1 MIRWMQNV
9 SKKWLMVTIAVIA
22 VVAVAGVT
30 FLNGGV
36 GKPKQG
42 AAGQPN
48 QQQQRSGPRQ
58 FAVETQTVKMQDVGG
73 GQVFTGSITPQYTTN
88 VSSRV
93 TGRVTDVMV
102 KVGDYVK
109 KGQPLAQID
118 TTQLQQQISQSQ
130 ASLAVTAAQ
139 YEKAQSDQ
147 VNSIATTEKQL
158 EVQKANLAKAI
169 QDQQNSVAA
178 AQQQVA
184 VSQASYNKAVS
195 DQMNTIATAK
205 QTVALAQQTLN
216 TQINTYNQNLATA
229 QNTLSQQ
236 QDSLQGQTTTSSN
249 SLQSRQLEVQQ
260 AAIAYQNAL
269 AKGDKAGIDSAI
281 AKLQS
286 AQLAYDQSQQAPT
299 TALVNAQSALTK
311 AEADLAA
318 AQSSQIVQTAQ
329 EQLNR
334 DLLTLTN
341 AQNNLAI
348 IMESNQQSLKKD
360 QLSLQNT
367 LASLETNLNV
377 SKAQVAQTEQTL
389 ENNKSASLTVNDAQL
404 QQAQNNL
411 RVLEEQLQ
419 DGVLSSPVDGVV
431 TSINTPIGQNAGNNG
446 NIVSIAALDPV
457 QASVSVSEANVGK
470 IKIGMEMKVNVPTLG
485 KSFDGVVTVIRP
497 TLDSVTK
504 SYGIDIKI
512 NDPKKELLPGMF
524 ASSSLKNEGRKAIM
538 IPADAV
544 ISQPSGN
551 AVFIVQEGK
560 AKKVSVK
567 VGALTSAMFEITSGL
582 KEGDEVVVKGQEML
596 SDKAAVQVVQP
607 GQEGSQQQG
616 AGQKQQGQQNNQQN
630 GQQNGQQKQN
640 NQQNNQQRQQ
650 GQNQGQTPAN
660 GQTQQ
665 QGQGQRPAQGN
676 APANGTQGQAER
688 AGGGQ

>member
-22 VVAVAGVT
+22 IVAVAGVT
-30 FLNGGV
+30 LLNGGV

-48 QQQQRSGPRQ
+48 QQRSGPRQ
-58 FAVETQTVKMQDVGG
+58 FAVETQTVKMQEVGG

-88 VSSRV
+88 ISSRV
-93 TGRVTDVMV
+93 TGRVTDIMV
-102 KVGDYVK
+102 KVGDHVK

-130 ASLAVTAAQ
+130 ASLAVTSAQ

-147 VNSIATTEKQL
+147 VNTVASTEKQL
-158 EVQKANLAKAI
+158 ELQKANLAKAI

-184 VSQASYNKAVS
+184 VSQANYNKAVS
-195 DQMNTIATAK
+195 DQMNTIAAAK

-216 TQINTYNQNLATA
+216 TQINTYNQNLAAA

-236 QDSLQGQTTTSSN
+236 QDSLQGQTATSSN
-249 SLQSRQLEVQQ
+249 TLQSRQLEVQQ

-269 AKGDKAGIDSAI
+269 SKGDKAGIDSAI
-281 AKLQS
+281 AKLQA
-286 AQLAYDQSQQAPT
+286 AQLAYDQSQQTPT

-341 AQNNLAI
+341 AQNNLAV

-377 SKAQVAQTEQTL
+377 TKAQLAQTEQTL
-389 ENNKSASLTVNDAQL
+389 ENNKNASMAVNEAQL
-404 QQAQNNL
+404 SQAQNNL

-431 TSINTPIGQNAGNNG
+431 TAINTPIGQNAGNNG

-457 QASVSVSEANVGK
+457 QATVSISEANVGK
-470 IKIGMEMKVNVPTLG
+470 IKVGMEMKVNVPTLG
-485 KSFDGVVTVIRP
+485 KAFDGIVTVIRP

-504 SYGIDIKI
+504 SYGVDIQI

-538 IPADAV
+538 VPADAV

-551 AVFIVQEGK
+551 AVFIVQEGR
-560 AKKVSVK
+560 AKKVNVK
-567 VGALTSAMFEITSGL
+567 VGALTSSLFEITSGL
-582 KEGDEVVVKGQEML
+582 KEGDEIVVKGQEML

-607 GQEGSQQQG
+607 GQEGAAPKQQQG
-616 AGQKQQGQQNNQQN
+616 QGQQN
-630 GQQNGQQKQN
+630 GQQNGQRQQNGQN
-640 NQQNNQQRQQ
+640 NQQNNQQNVQRQQ
-650 GQNQGQTPAN
+650 GQTQGQTSAG

-676 APANGTQGQAER
+676 APTGGAQG
-688 AGGGQ
+688 GGGQ